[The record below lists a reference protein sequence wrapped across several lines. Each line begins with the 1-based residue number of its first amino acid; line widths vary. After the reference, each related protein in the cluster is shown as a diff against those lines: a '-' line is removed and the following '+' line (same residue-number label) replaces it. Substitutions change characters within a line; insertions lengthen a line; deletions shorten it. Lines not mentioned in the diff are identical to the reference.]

1 MEGRDMDWFFVGAA
15 AVGFGLLAV
24 GGVLALATG
33 WLAPWLRGRVVRP
46 DLWGY
51 GTVSL
56 AAGLATVMSFKMAVD
71 SEIVLD
77 TLFVLAM
84 ALVILGGLLQ
94 RRSLRRP
101 TDQ

>member
-1 MEGRDMDWFFVGAA
+1 MDWLLVGAA
-15 AVGFGLLAV
+15 AVGIGLLAV
-24 GGVLALATG
+24 GGALALATG
-33 WLAPWLRGRVVRP
+33 WLAPWLRGRVVRS

-56 AAGLATVMSFKMAVD
+56 ATSLATIMSFKVAVD

-84 ALVILGGLLQ
+84 ALLILGGLLQ
-94 RRSLRRP
+94 RRSLRRAAG
-101 TDQ
+101 Q